1 MPHPGNELRLP
12 VMQRVVFEMSDQHHQ
27 NLNCRHQN
35 HHRTDPARGGT
46 FLPQSCQGAVV
57 LFAKTGGATRA
68 AARSASCRRR
78 RTIRAALP
86 KAPAVGQEAREI
98 QPRFASKDSPPST
111 PLLQWANLSRGAQP
125 SAPPPEQGW
134 AWAVRWPGTINSRSR
149 PLCSAPPSCVFSSLR
164 KGSPPLILHVKLVH

>member
-1 MPHPGNELRLP
+1 MPHQGNELRLP

-35 HHRTDPARGGT
+35 HHRRDPARGGT

-98 QPRFASKDSPPST
+98 QPRFASKDSPPHALRVEMLADLL
-111 PLLQWANLSRGAQP
+111 PLQPHCYNGRTSREEPNLRHLS
-125 SAPPPEQGW
+125 SEQGW
-134 AWAVRWPGTINSRSR
+134 ACA
-149 PLCSAPPSCVFSSLR
+149 SLA
-164 KGSPPLILHVKLVH
+164 GNY